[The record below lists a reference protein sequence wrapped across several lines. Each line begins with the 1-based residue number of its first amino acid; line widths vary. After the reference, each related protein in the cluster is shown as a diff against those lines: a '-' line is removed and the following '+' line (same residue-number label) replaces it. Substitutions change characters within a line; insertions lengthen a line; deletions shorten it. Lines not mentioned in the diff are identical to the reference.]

1 MGHHRPTYRKL
12 SRMTRIASVLL
23 KPISSAVLASLLTA
37 LIIAPETKT
46 EIVERVYVR
55 DPTKPKI
62 VREVVVINRGGCQ
75 VDQGAILR
83 AVNDVLNA
91 KLGTGD
97 GMTDNNHHGGGD
109 ISQSGTAR
117 SGAAVAGQ
125 VIVAIGACGSATVTA
140 DNHVED
146 VELETGDAE
155 VDNDADIGQPR
166 FTPYPRR
173 TPRPRRTESPTP
185 SPVPTLTPAPS
196 I

>member
-1 MGHHRPTYRKL
+1 
-12 SRMTRIASVLL
+12 MTRIASVLL

-55 DPTKPKI
+55 DSIKPKV

-75 VDQGAILR
+75 VDQGAILK
-83 AVNDVLNA
+83 AVSDVLDA
-91 KLGTGD
+91 HLGTGKGSVHNDAD
-97 GMTDNNHHGGGD
+97 GGED

-125 VIVAIGACGSATVTA
+125 VIVQVAACGRATITA

-146 VELETGDAE
+146 VRLETGDAE
-155 VDNDADIGQPR
+155 VDNEAEIDKPQRTLPPR
-166 FTPYPRR
+166 P
-173 TPRPRRTESPTP
+173 TPRPKRTPPASPSPTP
-185 SPVPTLTPAPS
+185 AASPTTLPQQTP
-196 I
+196 